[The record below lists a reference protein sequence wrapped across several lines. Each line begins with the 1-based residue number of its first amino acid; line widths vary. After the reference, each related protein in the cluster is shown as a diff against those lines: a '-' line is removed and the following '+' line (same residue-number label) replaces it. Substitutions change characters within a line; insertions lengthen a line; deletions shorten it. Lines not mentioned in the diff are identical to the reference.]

1 MKITYYESE
10 GNLVGRLSAEYG
22 SMYFQRDG
30 KDDQKLWSE
39 VGQFLAMLMSK
50 GMEAKVHDE
59 GVGIVVQWNYDP
71 DWGGE
76 DSGNDRLMWVSS
88 EEEETILDNRQNDI
102 DDIVKR
108 LKTTS

>member
-1 MKITYYESE
+1 MKIIYYNS
-10 GNLVGRLSAEYG
+10 GNGLVGRLSPEYH
-22 SMYFQRDG
+22 SMYFKREG
-30 KDDQKLWSE
+30 NDDSKLWNE
-39 VGQFLAMLMSK
+39 VGQFLGFLMSK

-59 GVGIVVQWNYDP
+59 GVGIVVQWNEDP

-76 DSGNDRLMWVSS
+76 DSGNDRLMWVSP

-102 DDIVKR
+102 DSIVKR